1 MQTEGRYSRSLQAKA
16 SLHLE
21 VDAINGEATQASV
34 VSPFMAF
41 SLSPETAR
49 SHPGDRGRGGERR
62 LAGVDYIGRPLRG
75 LQGRRP
81 QLRAR
86 LRAPSS
92 SSPLLTWRCGR
103 LATIEIWKIQV
114 LLVLTFL
121 LNVIINY
128 YSGFKEVPDWRG
140 AFEQALEV
148 MAVGIVDAAVILL
161 VLDRISPGDPIKS
174 MLGMIVIQAV
184 PLSIGASVANSI
196 FHLQDR
202 GETGEEGSGFLN
214 DVVQRLSAACWFPS
228 ASRQP
233 MKDDARQRPRLYPF
247 DRNRSAV
254 APPVLRHRLCQRI
267 RRGERSRAVSE
278 AGHQALLSC
287 LVSLIVSG
295 TVLYLLDAIDSGTPP
310 QLALAMIVVLTL
322 PATIGGAAGRLV
334 I

>member
-1 MQTEGRYSRSLQAKA
+1 VNAGLQA
-16 SLHLE
+16 SFLR
-21 VDAINGEATQASV
+21 
-34 VSPFMAF
+34 SPPCGDFKEEGLNFVRAF
-41 SLSPETAR
+41 
-49 SHPGDRGRGGERR
+49 
-62 LAGVDYIGRPLRG
+62 AGAFIF
-75 LQGRRP
+75 
-81 QLRAR
+81 AM
-86 LRAPSS
+86 
-92 SSPLLTWRCGR
+92 PLLYTLEMWTIGV
-103 LATIEIWKIQV
+103 TIEIWKIQV

-148 MAVGIVDAAVILL
+148 MAVGIVGAAVILL

-214 DVVQRLSAACWFPS
+214 DVGATVVGGVLVSIGIAPTDEGTMLASDLDYIHLTAIVLLSLLLSYGIVF
-228 ASRQP
+228 ASGFDVGNGP
-233 MKDDARQRPRLYPF
+233 GPFQRP
-247 DRNRSAV
+247 V
-254 APPVLRHRLCQRI
+254 T
-267 RRGERSRAVSE
+267 ET
-278 AGHQALLSC
+278 LLSY